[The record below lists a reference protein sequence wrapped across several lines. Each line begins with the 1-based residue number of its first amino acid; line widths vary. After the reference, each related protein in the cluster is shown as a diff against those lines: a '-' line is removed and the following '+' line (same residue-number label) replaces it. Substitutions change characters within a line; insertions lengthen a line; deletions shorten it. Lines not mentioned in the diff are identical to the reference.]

1 MLTWTCF
8 LGLALY
14 MFISTAV
21 NGRVIG
27 CPLCSE
33 YMDEWV
39 AGRKGECMKVEANQ
53 QRYDG
58 KRGANK

>member
-27 CPLCSE
+27 CPLRSE
-33 YMDEWV
+33 YIDEWV
-39 AGRKGECMKVEANQ
+39 DAKRYNDDGE
-53 QRYDG
+53 
-58 KRGANK
+58 GATKI